1 MTQTRL
7 IELIAPSGYAPDS
20 DVATRGIAALEQL
33 GYTVGNRD
41 VTSRRFLRFAGTD
54 AERVGEI
61 NDLARRDHPLPDIV
75 LAMRGGYGAVH
86 LLDQLDYKALHDRL
100 CGERVAIVGH
110 SDFTALQLALL
121 SQSHVTTFAGP
132 MLLADF
138 GAETLSEFTVS
149 QFQSVL
155 QSESHVVQWTGDG
168 AGGDIDVSGT
178 LWGGNLAMV
187 CSLIGTR
194 YLPQIDGGVLFVED
208 VNEPPYRVERM
219 LYQLHQSGVLARQRA
234 LVMGDFS
241 QYRLS
246 DYDNGYD
253 MATMV
258 ESMRRVIGIPIVTG
272 MPFGHCPDKLT
283 LPVGG
288 QAKLSTSGA
297 QVTLTLT
304 GYPYIAGA

>member
-1 MTQTRL
+1 MMQTRL
-7 IELIAPSGYAPDS
+7 LELIAPSGYAPDLE
-20 DVATRGIAALEQL
+20 VASRGIETLERL
-33 GYTVGNRD
+33 GYTVSNQGALE
-41 VTSRRFLRFAGTD
+41 RRYLRFAGTD
-54 AERVGEI
+54 AERVAEI
-61 NDLARRDHPLPDIV
+61 NQLAERDHPVPEVV
-75 LAMRGGYGAVH
+75 LAVRGGYGAVH
-86 LLDQLDYKALHDRL
+86 LLEQLDYEGLHRRL
-100 CGERVAIVGH
+100 SGAPVAIMGH
-110 SDFTALQLALL
+110 SDFTAVQLALL
-121 SQSHVTTFAGP
+121 AQAHLTTFAGP

-138 GAETLSEFTVS
+138 GADPLSDFTLT

-155 QSESHVVQWTGDG
+155 GSRSHAVQWQGDG
-168 AGGDIDVSGT
+168 ASGDIDVSGT

-219 LYQLHQSGVLARQRA
+219 LYQLHQSGILGRQRA
-234 LVMGDFS
+234 LVLGDFS
-241 QYRLS
+241 QYRVT

-253 MATMV
+253 MAAMI
-258 ESMRRVIGIPIVTG
+258 ESVRKVIGIPIVTD

-288 QAKLSTSGA
+288 QARLETAGS

-304 GYPYIAGA
+304 GYPYLAA

>member
-1 MTQTRL
+1 MTQTKL
-7 IELIAPSGYAPDS
+7 VELIAPSGYAPYA
-20 DVATRGIAALEQL
+20 DVAARGVATLESL
-33 GYTVGNRD
+33 GYTVSNREALA
-41 VTSRRFLRFAGTD
+41 RRYLRFAGTD
-54 AERVGEI
+54 DERVEEI
-61 NDLARRDHPLPDIV
+61 NHLARRDHPLPEIV

-86 LLDQLDYKALHDRL
+86 LLDRLNYGALHDRL
-100 CGERVAIVGH
+100 CNAPVAMVGH
-110 SDFTALQLALL
+110 SDFTAIQLALL
-121 SQSHVTTFAGP
+121 SQSHVITFAGP

-138 GAETLSEFTVS
+138 GAETLSDFTVG
-149 QFQSVL
+149 QFESVL
-155 QSESHVVQWTGDG
+155 HSPTHTVQWAGDG
-168 AGGDIDVSGT
+168 ASGDIDVSGT

-219 LYQLHQSGVLARQRA
+219 LYQLHQSGILARQRA
-234 LVMGDFS
+234 LVLGDFS
-241 QYRLS
+241 QYRVS

-253 MATMV
+253 MTTMI
-258 ESMRRVIGIPIVTG
+258 ESMRRVIGIPIVTE

-288 QAKLSTSGA
+288 QARLQTSGA

-304 GYPYIAGA
+304 GYPYLGA